1 MIVAATSSSNFRPEF
16 RSSAALPSSPDFA
29 DHPTKAVISC
39 ILSAKS
45 PSMFSIKY
53 SLFFQH
59 LSAPNPLFS
68 TPSSLFFAKQGGRV

>member
-29 DHPTKAVISC
+29 DHATKAVISC

-45 PSMFSIKY
+45 ALNVFNKIQPIFSAFVGPQ
-53 SLFFQH
+53 SFVLNTFQ
-59 LSAPNPLFS
+59 PLFCK
-68 TPSSLFFAKQGGRV
+68 TGG